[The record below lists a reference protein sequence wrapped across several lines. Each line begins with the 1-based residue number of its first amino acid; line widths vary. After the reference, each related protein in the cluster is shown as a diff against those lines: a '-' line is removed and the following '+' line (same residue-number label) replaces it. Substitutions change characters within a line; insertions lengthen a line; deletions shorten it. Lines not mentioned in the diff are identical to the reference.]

1 MFVLK
6 GRRCH
11 FLCEKDLGTDEANV
25 KSTAVVGYPNFTMPQ
40 STHKKGESK
49 EDRSKIIS

>member
-11 FLCEKDLGTDEANV
+11 FLCEKDLGADEANV